1 MAMKEVLGLGEKL
14 LEKKIDSD
22 EIVEK
27 EESLRKRVWEESKK
41 IWRVAGP
48 AIFTRFTSFGIN
60 IITQAFIGRTIGS
73 TELAAYA
80 LVGTVLSRFVTGI
93 LVSLFFFFFFFWSDS
108 RVSGVRT
115 PAPAYGKPLLSHTF
129 SALVYSFQFFLSLN
143 MILVHRKNCIFCL
156 VFVINFQIFVGL
168 VECQHC

>member
-1 MAMKEVLGLGEKL
+1 MAMKDELGLGEKFL
-14 LEKKIDSD
+14 YQKSDSD
-22 EIVEK
+22 ETAER

-60 IITQAFIGRTIGS
+60 VITQAFIGRTIGS

-93 LVSLFFFFFFFWSDS
+93 LVSLFFLI
-108 RVSGVRT
+108 
-115 PAPAYGKPLLSHTF
+115 LLV
-129 SALVYSFQFFLSLN
+129 L
-143 MILVHRKNCIFCL
+143 
-156 VFVINFQIFVGL
+156 
-168 VECQHC
+168 